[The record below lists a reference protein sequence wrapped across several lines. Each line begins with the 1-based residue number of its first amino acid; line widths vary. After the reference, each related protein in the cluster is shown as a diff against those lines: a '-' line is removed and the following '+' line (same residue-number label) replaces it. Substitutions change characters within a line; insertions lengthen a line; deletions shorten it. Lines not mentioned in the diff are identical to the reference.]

1 MDIIPAID
9 LKSGKCVRLKQGRDD
24 ATTEYSADPV
34 AVAQR
39 WEGEGATRLHV
50 VNLDGAFGR
59 ASGHLDVLREIVR
72 QTRLHVQ
79 FGGGLRSPEAI
90 SEALNAGATKVVLG
104 TYALEHPE
112 LLQALLAEVG
122 AEHVIVAL
130 DTVKGRVTTHGWT
143 TVTEN
148 EVLGVAQQLCERGV
162 REILQTDVS
171 RDGMMTGPDI
181 ATLTAL
187 SGVGME
193 VIASGGVSSERDVR
207 TLVNLRQ
214 KNLSGVIIGRALYE
228 GAVDLKSLID
238 NTQSTIHN

>member
-59 ASGHLDVLREIVR
+59 ASGHLEVLREIVR

-79 FGGGLRSPEAI
+79 FGGGLRSREAI
-90 SEALNAGATKVVLG
+90 LEALGAGAAKVVLG
-104 TYALEHPE
+104 TYALENPDI
-112 LLQALLAEVG
+112 LDALLKETG
-122 AEHVIVAL
+122 AGRVIVAL
-130 DTVKGRVTTHGWT
+130 DTVTGYVTTHGWT
-143 TVTEN
+143 NVTDM
-148 EVLGVAQQLCERGV
+148 EVVGVAKRLCGIGV
-162 REILQTDVS
+162 REVLQTDVS

-187 SGVGME
+187 SGVSME
-193 VIASGGVSSERDVR
+193 VIASGGVSSEGDVR

>member
-59 ASGHLDVLREIVR
+59 ASGHLEVLREIVR

-90 SEALNAGATKVVLG
+90 SEALNAGAAKVVLG

-148 EVLGVAQQLCERGV
+148 DVLGVAQQLCELGV

-181 ATLTAL
+181 STLTTLGTVAL
-187 SGVGME
+187 E
-193 VIASGGVSSERDVR
+193 VIASGGVSSVADVAR
-207 TLVNLRQ
+207 LVDLKQNNLT
-214 KNLSGVIIGRALYE
+214 GIIIGRALYE
-228 GAVDLKSLID
+228 GAVDLREAIQKARE
-238 NTQSTIHN
+238 